1 MDEIA
6 PRRWTNQHMGQK
18 EYTSQVCV
26 YTHTPIGTYILS
38 VLCLTI
44 GY

>member
-1 MDEIA
+1 MDERA
-6 PRRWTNQHMGQK
+6 LTNQHMGQK

-26 YTHTPIGTYILS
+26 CTRTPTGSYIS
-38 VLCLTI
+38 RVLCLTI